1 MKIFYFIT
9 VLILIN
15 NCSFDNKTGIWKN
28 ENPISKKNEIFDDFK
43 KISYTYDK
51 FEKTITTPN
60 NFSLELP
67 ISVENINWKDKYY
80 KENNNFENFAYNE
93 KNNIIFKS
101 KKITRNK
108 TDSYLILNNSNLI
121 VTDEK
126 GNIFKLSIDEKKTIS
141 KFNFYKKKYKKIKK
155 KLNVSFEK
163 NLIYV
168 SDNLGYIYALDINGN
183 NVLWAKK
190 YEIPFRSN
198 LKIIEEKLV
207 VSNEK
212 NNLLFL
218 DKNNGEL
225 LNLIPTEEIVLQNQ
239 FINNISINNKNILY
253 LNSYGSLYSVDSENM
268 KLNWF
273 ININQSKNLN
283 ATNLFF
289 GNTVICYQNKVMIS
303 SNDNTFFVDAKNGII
318 KKKFN
323 FSSVIK
329 PIFIGKY
336 AFIITDNNYLVS
348 INTTTYEII
357 FSYSIEKQVAEFL
370 DSKEKKLT
378 FKELMIV
385 NDEILI
391 FLNNSY
397 ILKFT
402 IFGELKEIKRLP
414 AKISSN
420 PIISRK
426 SILFLDKKNKLIV
439 VN

>member
-1 MKIFYFIT
+1 MKKLFQ
-9 VLILIN
+9 
-15 NCSFDNKTGIWKN
+15 
-28 ENPISKKNEIFDDFK
+28 
-43 KISYTYDK
+43 
-51 FEKTITTPN
+51 
-60 NFSLELP
+60 
-67 ISVENINWKDKYY
+67 
-80 KENNNFENFAYNE
+80 
-93 KNNIIFKS
+93 
-101 KKITRNK
+101 
-108 TDSYLILNNSNLI
+108 NLI
-121 VTDEK
+121 FT
-126 GNIFKLSIDEKKTIS
+126 
-141 KFNFYKKKYKKIKK
+141 KKYKKIKK

-336 AFIITDNNYLVS
+336 AFIMTDNNYLVS
-348 INTTTYEII
+348 ITTTTYEII